1 MSTTSSVHGEQ
12 RRRALAEILERE
24 GSVQLAE
31 AAAALGVSEMT
42 IRRDLDGLEQE
53 GVARRVR
60 GGATRAVGPRPF
72 GERMGQRRAA
82 KARIAQK
89 VLDLVPAH
97 GAIALDASTTAGV
110 LAEQLGR
117 HEDLLVVTNSWENF
131 GALRRA
137 GTPRAT
143 LTGGQADDLTGSL
156 VGPMACRAAA
166 AVRYSTLFA
175 SGAGVDVAHGA
186 SDVSL
191 EEAQVKLEFARGAE
205 RVVLLVD
212 STKLGNPGMA
222 RGLEWGDVALL
233 VTELD
238 VADARL
244 DPYRELVEIR

>member
-1 MSTTSSVHGEQ
+1 MHGEQ
-12 RRRALAEILERE
+12 RRQALVEMLEAA

-42 IRRDLDGLEQE
+42 IRRDLDGLVQE
-53 GVARRVR
+53 GLARRVR

-72 GERMGQRRAA
+72 GERMGQRRQA

-110 LAEQLGR
+110 LAEQLGQ
-117 HEDLLVVTNSWENF
+117 HDDLVVVTNSWENF

-137 GTPRAT
+137 GVARAT
-143 LTGGQADDLTGSL
+143 LTGGQADELTGSL
-156 VGPMACRAAA
+156 VGPMACRFASE
-166 AVRYSTLFA
+166 VRYSMLFA
-175 SGAGVDVAHGA
+175 SGAGIDVEHGA

-191 EEAQVKLEFARGAE
+191 EEAQVKREFARGSE
-205 RVVLLVD
+205 RVILLID
-212 STKLGNPGMA
+212 STKLARPGMA
-222 RGLEWGDVALL
+222 RGIDWREVELL

-238 VADARL
+238 PTDARL
-244 DPYRELVEIR
+244 DPYRGIVDIR

>member
-1 MSTTSSVHGEQ
+1 M
-12 RRRALAEILERE
+12 LESD
-24 GSVQLAE
+24 GSVQLSA

-53 GVARRVR
+53 GIARRVR

-72 GERMGQRRAA
+72 GERMAQRRQA
-82 KARIAQK
+82 KVRIAQK
-89 VLDLVPAH
+89 ALELVPEH
-97 GAIALDASTTAGV
+97 GAVALDASTTAGA
-110 LAEQLGR
+110 LAEQLGQR
-117 HEDLLVVTNSWENF
+117 ADLIAMTNSWENF

-137 GTPRAT
+137 GVARAM

-156 VGPMACRAAA
+156 VGPLACRAAA
-166 AVRYSTLFA
+166 DVRYSTLFA
-175 SGAGVDVAHGA
+175 SGAGVDVERGA

-205 RVVLLVD
+205 RVVLLAD

-222 RGLEWGDVALL
+222 RGLEWSSIALL

-238 VADARL
+238 PEDARL
-244 DPYRELVEIR
+244 DPYRGLVEIL